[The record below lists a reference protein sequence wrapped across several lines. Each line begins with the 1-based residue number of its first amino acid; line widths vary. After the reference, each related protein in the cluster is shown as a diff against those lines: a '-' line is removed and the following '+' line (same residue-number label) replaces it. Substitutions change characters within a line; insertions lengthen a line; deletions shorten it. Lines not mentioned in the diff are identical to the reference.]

1 MIIHGIFHVTLKN
14 KKNKHMKRI
23 ILIFAVLIAL
33 SINAIGQ
40 TGPTGPTGLG
50 YAGLTSTTSTAIG
63 TGSKVFTTNLA
74 STATA
79 FAIGNRVRIVYP
91 TTPANYM
98 EGSITAFS
106 SKSLTVNVDY
116 VGGSGTFA
124 SWNIT
129 DAGAVGSKGTTG
141 VTGPTGAGTTGA
153 TGATGKTGPT
163 GITGAT
169 GAGTTGATG
178 ATGKTGPT
186 GVTGPTGG
194 TTNLSGTTNYIPKFT
209 SATTAGI
216 SSIYDNGNIGIGT
229 TGPATKLEV
238 DGASGT
244 TLKIVDGNQGLN
256 KVLTSDANGVASWK
270 APTAGSS
277 WSLTGN
283 SGTDPVNNFI
293 GTTDNVSLNFR
304 TNNTQQMIINPLGN
318 VGIGTTSPNYMLTV
332 NGNIGSSNME
342 TNTTSMSVRLGIGAG
357 VSEQL
362 TNQNQNVFIGSNA
375 GGGITTGM
383 NNTFTG
389 AASGQ
394 YNITGSGNTFTGALA
409 GFRAAGNNNT
419 FTGSGAGAGPLTGS
433 YTGSNNTF
441 TGYASG
447 NWNNTGSNNTFEGY
461 NAGAYQADGTTKL
474 TTANNSVYLGSG
486 VMGYNNN
493 DNNSIVIGYNA
504 VGLGANTAVI
514 GNTNTTITSLQ
525 ANVGIANTNPWAKL
539 DIYALDS
546 KRSIPA
552 IVVRGIQGT
561 TGLSSDVNFLVYGN
575 GYVYARDIHVELGTF
590 PLPDYV
596 FNKNYSLMPLGEVE
610 NYIKKNNHLPDVPSA
625 SEVKE
630 KGLDLGEMD
639 ATLLKKVE
647 EQTLYIID
655 LQKQLTEMQKEI
667 ELLKKK

>member
-163 GITGAT
+163 GVTGAT

-178 ATGKTGPT
+178 VTGKTGPT

-194 TTNLSGTTNYIPKFT
+194 TTNLSGTTNYISKFT

-270 APTAGSS
+270 TPTAGSS

-283 SGTDPVNNFI
+283 SGTTATNNFI
-293 GTTDNVSLNFR
+293 GTTDNISLRFR
-304 TNNTQQMIINPLGN
+304 TNNTQQMIIDSNGFVGIGTNTPTTPLTVAVPIGSFDLHTIRAYRNKSNAHYGLFGLTMALNNSAGTVTDYAGIMGEIVSPTAGAEAGEMIFNTMQNGTLAQQVIIDNNGN
-318 VGIGTTSPNYMLTV
+318 VGIGTTAP
-332 NGNIGSSNME
+332 
-342 TNTTSMSVRLGIGAG
+342 A
-357 VSEQL
+357 
-362 TNQNQNVFIGSNA
+362 
-375 GGGITTGM
+375 
-383 NNTFTG
+383 
-389 AASGQ
+389 
-394 YNITGSGNTFTGALA
+394 
-409 GFRAAGNNNT
+409 
-419 FTGSGAGAGPLTGS
+419 
-433 YTGSNNTF
+433 
-441 TGYASG
+441 
-447 NWNNTGSNNTFEGY
+447 
-461 NAGAYQADGTTKL
+461 
-474 TTANNSVYLGSG
+474 
-486 VMGYNNN
+486 
-493 DNNSIVIGYNA
+493 
-504 VGLGANTAVI
+504 
-514 GNTNTTITSLQ
+514 
-525 ANVGIANTNPWAKL
+525 AKL
-539 DIYALDS
+539 DIEAADSSAAL
-546 KRSIPA
+546 
-552 IVVRGIQGT
+552 IVRNGNT
-561 TGLSSDVNFLVYGN
+561 NADVQFYVKAN
-575 GYVYARDIHVELGTF
+575 GYVVARDIMVKTGTIF
-590 PLPDYV
+590 PDYV
-596 FNKNYSLMPLGEVE
+596 FEKNYKLRSLSEVE
-610 NYIKKNNHLPDVPSA
+610 KYINENKHLPDVPSA
-625 SEVKE
+625 AEVK
-630 KGLDLGEMD
+630 KSGLNIAEMN
-639 ATLLKKVE
+639 AALLKKVE

-655 LQKQLTEMQKEI
+655 MQKQMNEMQKEI